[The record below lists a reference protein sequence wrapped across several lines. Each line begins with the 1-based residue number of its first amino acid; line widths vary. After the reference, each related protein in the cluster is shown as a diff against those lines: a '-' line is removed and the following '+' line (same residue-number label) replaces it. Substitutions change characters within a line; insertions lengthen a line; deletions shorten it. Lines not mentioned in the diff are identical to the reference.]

1 MMWKIQLLE
10 WTLLLLE
17 VGLGPTACKEKYK
30 CYEPGYDITRATRA
44 GGVKGGPTKGPTK
57 DVVGLRS

>member
-30 CYEPGYDITRATRA
+30 CYEPGNDITRATRA
-44 GGVKGGPTKGPTK
+44 GGVKKEGLTK